1 MSEKLFD
8 ASRYLTQLEGQ
19 EYLGVKWRLLWLRTE
34 HPDAIIN
41 TELVERDKETAVF
54 KAHVRLPEG
63 GESTGWG
70 TVSVNDFDEYIE
82 AAETKAL
89 GRALAALGY
98 GTQFCTDFEILDR
111 EKEVEGVIVD
121 SPVSRPSN
129 GSSPGS
135 DNKGPREGRGAT
147 EAQVKAILA
156 IGRTQ
161 YNWNDL
167 EANKRSMGLF
177 GKDVKELSRKEAS
190 EFIDK
195 LKTQRSVL

>member
-19 EYLGVKWRLLWLRTE
+19 EYLGVKWRLLWL
-34 HPDAIIN
+34 
-41 TELVERDKETAVF
+41 
-54 KAHVRLPEG
+54 
-63 GESTGWG
+63 
-70 TVSVNDFDEYIE
+70 
-82 AAETKAL
+82 
-89 GRALAALGY
+89 
-98 GTQFCTDFEILDR
+98 
-111 EKEVEGVIVD
+111 
-121 SPVSRPSN
+121 
-129 GSSPGS
+129 SSSS

-156 IGRTQ
+156 IGRSQ

-167 EANKRSMGLF
+167 GTNKRSIDLF
-177 GKDVKELSRKEAS
+177 GKDVKELSCKQAS